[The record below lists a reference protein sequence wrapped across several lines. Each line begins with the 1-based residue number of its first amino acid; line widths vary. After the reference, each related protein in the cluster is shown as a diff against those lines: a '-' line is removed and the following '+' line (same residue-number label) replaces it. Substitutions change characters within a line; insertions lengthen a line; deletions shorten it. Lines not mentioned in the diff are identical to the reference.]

1 MKENAAETV
10 DRAPEKN
17 GDAASGRPRKRIKEK
32 IDPKYLKI
40 SVYAVIS
47 VAAAFSLCLIL
58 FRAQPF
64 FAGAWNLIKTV
75 LTPIIIGAVICY
87 LLTPITDHMTRLL
100 TGKGKDAKPWVRVL
114 AVVLTILL
122 ILAVITG
129 LIFLLSLFVYR
140 GIRAISMEELRH
152 LILAAKNE
160 LTAFYKAIQDTIS
173 GLELPAGKL
182 ENIVSELFES
192 IGGWISD
199 LIAGLP
205 KAAATALFATVFSI
219 YFLLDG
225 KRVGD
230 YLRHAFSVLCREST
244 VQKTK
249 LLAQDADR
257 VFSGYLRGRI
267 LDSLILGVVL
277 AGAYRIAGVPYAFIV
292 GILTGVVNLIPYVGY
307 AIGYVILLLA
317 YLVGGI
323 FPQVWIG
330 LIILTVIQ
338 TVDAYWICPKLMN
351 RSIMIHPLLVIV
363 ALIAGGAVGGVV
375 GMLIAIPVMALV
387 KIRFDRFLERR
398 EKMKAEVQEQAEE
411 PKETD
416 EEKEP

>member
-1 MKENAAETV
+1 MTEKSAEKPNT
-10 DRAPEKN
+10 APEKT
-17 GDAASGRPRKRIKEK
+17 RKRIREK
-32 IDPKYLKI
+32 LDPKYLKI

-47 VAAAFSLCLIL
+47 VAAAFTLCMIL
-58 FRAQPF
+58 FRSQAF
-64 FAGAWNLIKTV
+64 FAAAWNIIKTV
-75 LTPIIIGAVICY
+75 LTPVIIGAVICY
-87 LLTPITDHMTRLL
+87 LLTPITDRLMRLL
-100 TGKGKDAKPWVRVL
+100 TGKGKETKPWVRLL
-114 AVVLTILL
+114 AVILTILL
-122 ILAVITG
+122 ILAVVAG

-152 LILAAKNE
+152 LISAAKNE
-160 LTAFYKAIQDTIS
+160 LAAFYKGIQDAIS

-182 ENIVSELFES
+182 ENILSDVIES
-192 IGGWISD
+192 VGIWISD
-199 LIAGLP
+199 IVSGLP
-205 KAAATALFATVFSI
+205 KAAATTLFATVFSI

-249 LLAQDADR
+249 QLAQDADR

-267 LDSLILGVVL
+267 LDSVILGTVL
-277 AGAYRIAGVPYAFIV
+277 AAAYRIADVPYAFIV

-307 AIGYVILLLA
+307 VIGYVILLLA
-317 YLVGGI
+317 YLVGGT

-330 LIILTVIQ
+330 IIILTVVQ
-338 TVDAYWICPKLMN
+338 TVDAYVICPKLMN
-351 RSIMIHPLLVIV
+351 RSVLIHPLLVIV

-375 GMLIAIPVMALV
+375 GMLIAIPAVALL
-387 KIRFDRFLERR
+387 KLRFDRFLERR
-398 EKMKAEVQEQAEE
+398 EKMKAEAAA
-411 PKETD
+411 PTETNEAIEAD

>member
-1 MKENAAETV
+1 MKDNTAEKQ
-10 DRAPEKN
+10 DPAPEKN
-17 GDAASGRPRKRIKEK
+17 RASVSDSPRKRIKDRV
-32 IDPKYLKI
+32 DPKYLKI
-40 SVYAVIS
+40 SVYAVLS
-47 VAAAFSLCLIL
+47 VTAAFSLCLIL

-75 LTPIIIGAVICY
+75 LTPVIIGAVICY

-100 TGKGKDAKPWVRVL
+100 TGKGKDTKPWVRVL
-114 AVVLTILL
+114 AVILTILL
-122 ILAVITG
+122 ILAVIAG
-129 LIFLLSLFVYR
+129 LIFILSLFVYR

-182 ENIVSELFES
+182 ENIVSELFEAV
-192 IGGWISD
+192 GGWISD
-199 LIAGLP
+199 IIAGLP
-205 KAAATALFATVFSI
+205 KAAANVLFATVFSI

-244 VQKTK
+244 VEKTK

-267 LDSLILGVVL
+267 LDSLILGTVL
-277 AGAYRIAGVPYAFIV
+277 AVAYRIAHVPYAFIV

-317 YLVGGI
+317 YLVGGV

-330 LIILTVIQ
+330 LILLTVIQ
-338 TVDAYWICPKLMN
+338 TVDAYVICPKLMN
-351 RSIMIHPLLVIV
+351 RSILIHPLLVIV

-375 GMLIAIPVMALV
+375 GMLIAIPVMALL

-398 EKMKAEVQEQAEE
+398 EKMKAGRKE

-416 EEKEP
+416 EAKEP